1 MNTVSAKHKDRKLA
15 ASRTILPENT
25 KVLQAKS
32 KWPHTVIQ
40 LHKKKQRAMV
50 KIIM

>member
-1 MNTVSAKHKDRKLA
+1 MNTVSAKHKDRKLEP
-15 ASRTILPENT
+15 SYMKIL
-25 KVLQAKS
+25 KQVLQAKS

-40 LHKKKQRAMV
+40 LHMKKQRAVV